1 MGIYDRDYYRREGP
15 SFLESLT
22 ERGRVCKWLIL
33 INVVVFIVQIA
44 TLERGIGGRIMGEGP
59 ITSALLLDP
68 NAVLQGEVWRLLT
81 YSFLHS
87 YASWAHILFN
97 MLFLWWMG
105 TELEEMYGPREF
117 LTLYLVSAVVAGVAY
132 FLTQLPLDPLDRRGC
147 LGASGAVVAVTV
159 IFACHFPHRT
169 VLLMFLFP
177 VPIWVLVLLF
187 VGQDFLTFVLKAESQ
202 VAVGA
207 HLGGALFGFLYYRGH
222 WRLSN
227 FWPDLK
233 AWRRRRA
240 RPKLRI
246 YREEET
252 QAPVAVG
259 APPDND
265 LEHLEAKLD
274 AVLEKMS
281 QVGKDNLTESE
292 RQILMRASEIYR
304 RRRT

>member
-1 MGIYDRDYYRREGP
+1 MGIYDRDYYRRDGP
-15 SFLESLT
+15 SFLGALAD
-22 ERGRVCKWLIL
+22 RGRVCKWLIL
-33 INVVVFIVQIA
+33 LNVIVFVVQIA
-44 TLERGIGGRIMGEGP
+44 TLERAEGGQIIGEGSF
-59 ITSALLLDP
+59 TTALLLDP
-68 NAVLQGEVWRLLT
+68 NAVLHGEVWRLLT

-87 YASWAHILFN
+87 YASWAHIVFN

-105 TELEEMYGPREF
+105 SEMEEMYGSREF

-132 FLTQLPLDPLDRRGC
+132 FLTQLPLDPWARHGC

-159 IFACHFPHRT
+159 LFACHFPHRT

-187 VGQDFLTFVLKAESQ
+187 VGQDFLTFLLKMDSQ

-207 HLGGALFGFLYYRGH
+207 HLGGAVFGFLYYKGH

-227 FWPDLK
+227 LVPDLK
-233 AWRRRRA
+233 AWRKRRA

-246 YREEET
+246 YREEEPQT
-252 QAPVAVG
+252 PVAVG

-265 LEHLEAKLD
+265 IEHLEAKLD

-281 QVGKDNLTESE
+281 QVGKENLTESE
-292 RQILMRASEIYR
+292 RQILLRASEIYR